1 MLNLK
6 PGQTEEEAVIEYL
19 LSMGFKEMGEEE
31 RKSDWY
37 PAHARSMIRILAND
51 DTSIPAPNEEERIRR
66 WIAGEDDP
74 EDIT

>member
-37 PAHARSMIRILAND
+37 PA
-51 DTSIPAPNEEERIRR
+51 PNEEEEIRR